1 MKNLIKVIAL
11 STVLTSGFV
20 AAQEQT
26 VSTPQK
32 AMETSVK
39 NKSVDKKI
47 ELSSPAQQVIQSIEN
62 YPNTDLK
69 VTVVGSTAMVSGTV
83 KKEMDK
89 EVVVKALESLQDF
102 NHVESDIEL
111 SE

>member
-32 AMETSVK
+32 SMETSVK
-39 NKSVDKKI
+39 NKSVDKKT
-47 ELSSPAQQVIQSIEN
+47 ELSSAAQQVIQSIEN

-69 VTVVGSTAMVSGTV
+69 VTVVGSTATVSGTV
-83 KKEMDK
+83 EKEMDK
-89 EVVVKALESLQDF
+89 EVIIKALESLQDF
-102 NHVESDIEL
+102 DRVESDIKL

>member
-1 MKNLIKVIAL
+1 MKNIIKVIAL
-11 STVLTSGFV
+11 STVLISGFV

-26 VSTPQK
+26 FSTPQK

-39 NKSVDKKI
+39 NKSVDRKT
-47 ELSSPAQQVIQSIEN
+47 ELSSQAQQVIESIEN
-62 YPNTDLK
+62 YPNTDLN
-69 VTVVGSTAMVSGTV
+69 VTVVGSTAMVSGSV

-89 EVVVKALESLQDF
+89 VVVVKALKSLQYFDR
-102 NHVESDIEL
+102 VESDIEI

>member
-32 AMETSVK
+32 SMETSVK
-39 NKSVDKKI
+39 NKSVDKKT
-47 ELSSPAQQVIQSIEN
+47 ELSSAAQQVIQSIEN
-62 YPNTDLK
+62 YPNTDL
-69 VTVVGSTAMVSGTV
+69 
-83 KKEMDK
+83 
-89 EVVVKALESLQDF
+89 EVVVNGKVASI
-102 NHVESDIEL
+102 NGTVSSESDKKIIANALKAVPDFSTVQVNIEV